1 MTKNNKNNNMTPI
14 TEEVLNRTFRNY
26 EPQVILYFKLC
37 ARGLKKPSH
46 TEFCKIFNYQTISLT
61 RGIIRLTD
69 SRICKKAIDQAFV
82 AAYHKWLFNM
92 MPISQQEE
100 EFIRSRGTI
109 LHAYSIIGAPWKN

>member
-61 RGIIRLTD
+61 RGIITR
-69 SRICKKAIDQAFV
+69 
-82 AAYHKWLFNM
+82 
-92 MPISQQEE
+92 
-100 EFIRSRGTI
+100 RSRSVT
-109 LHAYSIIGAPWKN
+109 KR